1 MTKYIGIEGKDLAGV
16 ALLAVVAFA
25 GARQHAEAPVT
36 YGDVPD
42 IELTEVL
49 RIGDEAEGDSL
60 WFEQVGE
67 LAVDSKGRIYASG
80 WSSFRDGYGIRV
92 INGDGTFLREIG
104 SRGQAPGEFQG
115 NPVVHVGSQDTVY
128 VLDIEINRLTVFA
141 PDDHEFI
148 STTRLIRNGPITEK
162 LTRLTTVTY
171 DNLLVEYEYSPF
183 RAVEEGRQAFWQLT
197 LFDRSGQ
204 VLQDS
209 VAAGPLWEAVEV
221 VNPLGRRVHFPR
233 LFGRETIYVLSP
245 DNMIYYGWN
254 EQIRLKAVTLQGE
267 SAHEVD
273 VPYTAVRVT
282 SAEVDMAVRPFPD
295 IAATLRQ
302 DVHDTKTAF
311 SAMVADDEGRL
322 WVKLSWPEGAIETT
336 WLIVN
341 AKSGEVVAMAS
352 LPTDAE
358 ILVIR
363 DGKAYGYEP
372 VPRGAAAIVLVWD
385 ITQ

>member
-1 MTKYIGIEGKDLAGV
+1 M
-16 ALLAVVAFA
+16 ALLAVVVFA
-25 GARQHAEAPVT
+25 GACQRAEAPVK

-60 WFEQVGE
+60 WFEQVGG

-80 WSSFRDGYGIRV
+80 WSSFRGVYGIRV
-92 INGDGTFLREIG
+92 INSDGTFLREIG
-104 SRGQAPGEFQG
+104 SRGRAPGEFQG
-115 NPVVHVGSQDTVY
+115 NPVVHVGLQDTVY
-128 VLDIEINRLTVFA
+128 VLDIEISRLTVFA
-141 PDDHEFI
+141 PDDHEFV
-148 STTRLIRNGPITEK
+148 STTRLTRTGPSTEK
-162 LTRLTTVTY
+162 LAQLITVTH

-221 VNPLGRRVHFPR
+221 VNLSGRRVHFPR
-233 LFGRETIYVLSP
+233 LFGRETIYALGP

-254 EQIRLKAVTLQGE
+254 EQIRLTAVTLQGR
-267 SAHEVD
+267 SAHEVE
-273 VPYTAVRVT
+273 VPNTAVRVT
-282 SAEVDMAVRPFPD
+282 PAEVDKEVRPFPEL
-295 IAATLRQ
+295 AATLRK
-302 DVHDTKTAF
+302 DVHGTKTAF

-358 ILVIR
+358 ILIIR

-372 VPRGAAAIVLVWD
+372 VPRAAAAIVLVWD
-385 ITQ
+385 IMQ